1 MKYKIELESFEGP
14 MDLLLHL
21 IHDAEIDIY
30 DIPINTITDQF
41 LRYIQKMEDLNL
53 EIASEFLVMASSLIE
68 IKSKMLLPKKENNL
82 DGEAEE
88 DPREELVKRLIEYKK
103 YKDVSERLKTLELDQ
118 AKVYY
123 KPREELDQE
132 EELELEDMKVDL
144 LLRAINNII
153 RNRTQEEKK
162 LTINEIQR
170 EEYSLDQCMN
180 IVEVSIKKEKKLQFT
195 NLLSSETTR
204 EEIITFFLSILEL
217 AKTKVLYIRQKED
230 FSDLIIEERKDID
243 GW

>member
-243 GW
+243 G